1 MKHLTRLGLRTP
13 GTLLGPLAGA
23 EVVAVAVLA
32 AARPN
37 AGTSAVVIAL
47 VLAPVAVWTVVAI
60 SERIAGTSFA
70 VGAGVVYVLLPFAA
84 RLFFYGSFVA
94 VYNRVVA
101 PALVGLRAPA
111 WFALGIGIALVV
123 ALAPERIAGAL
134 GLAALIV
141 GLVAWADTDWTTLYD
156 NFHETVWSPTLLS
169 LLPFACVLAVGLRRP
184 WFAASLGGW
193 IGFFILHGVQ
203 RPYAT
208 GAFWLSLAAAT
219 PAAAILLT
227 SLALLVPRLGSA
239 KAPAPPVGPPHEAR

>member
-1 MKHLTRLGLRTP
+1 MTRLELRTP
-13 GTLLGPLAGA
+13 ITLLALLATA

-37 AGTSAVVIAL
+37 GGTGAVVVAL
-47 VLAPVAVWTVVAI
+47 VLAPVALWSVVAI

-70 VGAGVVYVLLPFAA
+70 VGAAVVYVLLPFVA

-94 VYNRVVA
+94 IYNRVVA

-111 WFALGIGIALVV
+111 WFALGVGIALLV
-123 ALAPERIAGAL
+123 AIAPPRATGAV
-134 GLAALIV
+134 GVIALIA
-141 GLVAWADTDWTTLYD
+141 GLVAWGDTDWTTLYD
-156 NFHETVWSPTLLS
+156 NFHETAWSPTLLS

-184 WFAASLGGW
+184 WIAAALGGW

-203 RPYAT
+203 RSYPT

-219 PAAAILLT
+219 PAAAVLLT

-239 KAPAPPVGPPHEAR
+239 KAKAQAPPAGSPREAR

>member
-1 MKHLTRLGLRTP
+1 MTQLLRLRTP
-13 GTLLGPLAGA
+13 VTLLGLLAAA
-23 EVVAVAVLA
+23 EVAAVAVLA

-37 AGTSAVVIAL
+37 AGAGAVVTSL
-47 VLAPVAVWTVVAI
+47 VLAPVAVWAVVAI

-70 VGAGVVYVLLPFAA
+70 VGAAVVYVLLPFAA
-84 RLFFYGSFVA
+84 RLFFYGPFVPI
-94 VYNRVVA
+94 YNRVVA
-101 PALVGLRAPA
+101 SALVGLRAPA
-111 WFALGIGIALVV
+111 WFALGVGIALVV
-123 ALAPERIAGAL
+123 AIPPPRITGVL
-134 GLAALIV
+134 GVIALIV

-156 NFHETVWSPTLLS
+156 NFHETAWSPTLLT

-184 WFAASLGGW
+184 WLAASLGGW

-219 PAAAILLT
+219 PAAAVLLT

-239 KAPAPPVGPPHEAR
+239 KAQAAPAGSPHEAR